1 VPNWTDPMI
10 YDRTAADISNRTAKA
25 FFNVSDWLR
34 VYGNSELAH
43 ALTELYTGLSVSF
56 TTLTP
61 PAITTFP
68 SVTAINSLIQNIDN
82 CRAAAYLPAATGI
95 VALDYDFTEGPGGT
109 APDYTDV
116 NAWEQDL
123 QLIRDALTAAVDY
136 QVYCGV
142 AATGQ
147 TRFYQNRW
155 RRFPWVGPAVSPVRR
170 PRCGVAASGQNMT
183 RQNRFRRYS

>member
-1 VPNWTDPMI
+1 MPSWTDPV
-10 YDRTAADISNRTAKA
+10 YDRTATDITNKTAKA

-34 VYGNSELAH
+34 VYGNSELAN
-43 ALTELYTGLSVSF
+43 ALVELYTGLSVPF
-56 TTLTP
+56 TTLAA

-123 QLIRDALTAAVDY
+123 KIIRDALTAAVDY
-136 QVYCGV
+136 RIYCGV

-147 TRFYQNRW
+147 ARLYQNRW
-155 RRFPWVGPAVSPVRR
+155 RRFPWVQDAASPVRR
-170 PRCGVAASGQNMT
+170 PRGGVCASGQNMT